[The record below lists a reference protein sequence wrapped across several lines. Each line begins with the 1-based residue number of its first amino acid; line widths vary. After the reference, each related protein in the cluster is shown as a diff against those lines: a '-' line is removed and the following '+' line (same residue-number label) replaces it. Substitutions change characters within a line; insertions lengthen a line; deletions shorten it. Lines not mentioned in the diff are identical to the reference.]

1 MGKGR
6 GGCCCGDED
15 GGGGI
20 PNENVPLFVSHL
32 ILIVL
37 STAAWVLCA
46 PIIHD
51 GWPTHIHA
59 WIVFELSLA
68 VVTTAFGILAA
79 IIDSRDAT
87 FYERK
92 PETFLVVD
100 VALFVMNVA
109 VSVTGA
115 VYWRHGTEQSHVLF
129 NCVVVLSWLTLLFLG
144 VAGAQDYVKTGSD

>member
-1 MGKGR
+1 M
-6 GGCCCGDED
+6 
-15 GGGGI
+15 
-20 PNENVPLFVSHL
+20 PLFVSHL

-37 STAAWVLCA
+37 SSAAWVLCA

-68 VVTTAFGILAA
+68 VVQTAFGILAA
-79 IIDSRDAT
+79 IVDSRDAT

-92 PETFLVVD
+92 AETFLLVD

-115 VYWRHGTEQSHVLF
+115 VYWRRGTEESHILF
-129 NCVVVLSWLTLLFLG
+129 DCVVILSWLTLAVLG
-144 VAGAQDYVKTGSD
+144 LAGAQDYAKTGSD

>member
-6 GGCCCGDED
+6 GGCCCCDDE
-15 GGGGI
+15 GGGI
-20 PNENVPLFVSHL
+20 PNDNVPLFVSHL

-37 STAAWVLCA
+37 SSAAWVLCA

-68 VVTTAFGILAA
+68 VVQTAFGILGAVV
-79 IIDSRDAT
+79 DSRDAT

-92 PETFLVVD
+92 PETFLLVD
-100 VALFVMNVA
+100 VVLFVMNVA

-115 VYWRHGTEQSHVLF
+115 VYWRRGSEESHVLF
-129 NCVVVLSWLTLLFLG
+129 DCVVVLSWLTLVVLG
-144 VAGAQDYVKTGSD
+144 LAGAQDYAKTGSD

>member
-6 GGCCCGDED
+6 GGCCCCDDE
-15 GGGGI
+15 GGGI
-20 PNENVPLFVSHL
+20 PNDNVPLFVSHL

-37 STAAWVLCA
+37 SSAAWVLCA

-68 VVTTAFGILAA
+68 VVQTAFGILGAVV
-79 IIDSRDAT
+79 DSRDAT

-92 PETFLVVD
+92 PETFLLVD
-100 VALFVMNVA
+100 VVLFVMNVA

-115 VYWRHGTEQSHVLF
+115 VYWRRGSEESHVLF
-129 NCVVVLSWLTLLFLG
+129 DCVVVLSWLTLAVLG
-144 VAGAQDYVKTGSD
+144 LAGAQDYAKTGSD